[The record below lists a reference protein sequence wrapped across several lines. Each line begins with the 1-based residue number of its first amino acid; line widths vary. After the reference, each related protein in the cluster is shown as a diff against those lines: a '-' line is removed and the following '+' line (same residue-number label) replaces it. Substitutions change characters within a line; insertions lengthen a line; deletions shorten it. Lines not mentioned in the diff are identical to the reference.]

1 MINLDKWQKEVL
13 NTKGHICLRSGRQVG
28 KSTIISI
35 KAGEYAINNPKK
47 TILVIAAV
55 ERQAYLIFEKILDYV
70 YTNYKYEIK
79 KGKDRPTKTKLK
91 LKNGSVIHCLPV
103 GLTGYGIRGYTID
116 LLIADEAAFIPEAVW
131 TAVTPML
138 SVTKGDIILL
148 STPFGKGGYFYERF
162 EDPTFTSFHVS
173 SEDCGR
179 ISEEFL
185 TQERK
190 TMTKL
195 QYAQEYLGEFIDEL
209 RQFFSTKLIQDTMDL
224 EEAKDLKIGEFY
236 LGVDI
241 ARLGGDENSFII
253 IRKVKEDK
261 FELVRVETTEMKLT
275 TDTIGMIVNLT
286 KEYNFKKI
294 YVDDAGVGGGVLDA
308 LLENN
313 ITRRK
318 VVGINNARKSIEID
332 KKRRKK
338 ILKEDLY
345 DNLLK
350 LMESKQIR
358 FIKSPELMRS
368 LASIQYEYS
377 AEGNIKIFGKY
388 SHIAEGAIR
397 AAWCSRD
404 KHLNIWIY

>member
-1 MINLDKWQKEVL
+1 M
-13 NTKGHICLRSGRQVG
+13 
-28 KSTIISI
+28 
-35 KAGEYAINNPKK
+35 
-47 TILVIAAV
+47 
-55 ERQAYLIFEKILDYV
+55 
-70 YTNYKYEIK
+70 
-79 KGKDRPTKTKLK
+79 
-91 LKNGSVIHCLPV
+91 
-103 GLTGYGIRGYTID
+103 
-116 LLIADEAAFIPEAVW
+116 
-131 TAVTPML
+131 
-138 SVTKGDIILL
+138 
-148 STPFGKGGYFYERF
+148 
-162 EDPTFTSFHVS
+162 S

-318 VVGINNARKSIEID
+318 VIGINNARKSIEID